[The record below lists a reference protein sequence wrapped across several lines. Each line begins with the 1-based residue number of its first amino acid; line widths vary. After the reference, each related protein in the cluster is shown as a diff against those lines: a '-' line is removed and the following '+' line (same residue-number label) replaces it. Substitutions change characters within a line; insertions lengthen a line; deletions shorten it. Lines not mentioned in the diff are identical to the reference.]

1 VSDWDECAVIELA
14 NNKRERFND
23 GDWIETP
30 YITSSGTRLLQTG
43 NIGIGKLL
51 NTGTKRYISDQSF
64 RLLKCKEV
72 LLDDILICRLADPA
86 GRACL
91 VRNIGEKRM
100 ITSVDVTIY
109 RPDPRKV
116 DRRFMVAMFSTNA
129 WFREVNERCGGSTRT
144 RIARSELGRI
154 RLRIPRLEEQSHIA
168 DALSDADASITALE
182 RLITKKQAIKQGM
195 MQELLTGRTQL
206 PGFTRPWKTTRLGD
220 VLAVRHGKS
229 QRGIE
234 LPSGRFPILAT
245 GGQIGWT
252 DTPLYNKPSVLIG
265 RKGTIDRPQY
275 QERPFWTIDTLFYT
289 EIASSADP
297 KFLYYVFLTIDWRSL
312 NEASGVPSLSASR
325 VESLSVELPGI
336 DEQKAIRSVLD
347 DAEEDLRML
356 NLRVN
361 KARDVKQGMMQELLT
376 GRTRLPVE
384 EAVA

>member
-1 VSDWDECAVIELA
+1 M
-14 NNKRERFND
+14 
-23 GDWIETP
+23 TP
-30 YITSSGTRLLQTG
+30 LGVAGRVRTRTLGSVTAYISSGKTTHKDAH
-43 NIGIGKLL
+43 GKYPL
-51 NTGTKRYISDQSF
+51 Y
-64 RLLKCKEV
+64 
-72 LLDDILICRLADPA
+72 
-86 GRACL
+86 
-91 VRNIGEKRM
+91 
-100 ITSVDVTIY
+100 
-109 RPDPRKV
+109 
-116 DRRFMVAMFSTNA
+116 
-129 WFREVNERCGGSTRT
+129 GSTGPIGVTNRVEFSGPSILVARVGANAGSVYRVDGQYGVT
-144 RIARSELGRI
+144 DNTLVVRPKADQDVAFLAECLLYANLNRFVYGSGQPLVTGSMLKSFEVPDLSLTEQLRIAEA
-154 RLRIPRLEEQSHIA
+154 LE
-168 DALSDADASITALE
+168 DANGLIDSLE